1 MAITVYFVR
10 HGQTYLNRYNRM
22 QGWSDAP
29 LTEKGIEDA
38 KHVGKALSKVKFDYI
53 FSSDLSRAVN
63 TARLLLAAD
72 PNTDL
77 KEPIQ
82 EPAFREIFFGFFEG
96 ANGGAVAD
104 IVGGKYGYH
113 TFSQMAAGWG
123 TDELKNRI
131 AKADQYGDAEDAER
145 FWQRMDKGFDRLRN
159 LPDNSVAVVV
169 SHGAAI
175 RSIADRY
182 LEGVDQN
189 VSPRN
194 GSIMKM
200 TLTDTDT
207 HVDFYNQLHI
217 PDK

>member
-1 MAITVYFVR
+1 
-10 HGQTYLNRYNRM
+10 
-22 QGWSDAP
+22 
-29 LTEKGIEDA
+29 
-38 KHVGKALSKVKFDYI
+38 
-53 FSSDLSRAVN
+53 
-63 TARLLLAAD
+63 
-72 PNTDL
+72 
-77 KEPIQ
+77 
-82 EPAFREIFFGFFEG
+82 
-96 ANGGAVAD
+96 
-104 IVGGKYGYH
+104 
-113 TFSQMAAGWG
+113 MAAGWG
-123 TDELKNRI
+123 TDELKDRI
-131 AKADQYGDAEDAER
+131 AKADQYGDAEDAEH
-145 FWQRMDKGFDRLRN
+145 FWRRMDKGFDRLRN